1 MDMRKKAFAVNES
14 IKRWILFLSLIF
26 CGIIWLPQST
36 FGVIE
41 EYCIILGLIY
51 AVIKSTFNE
60 KLQFSTKSLIL
71 TFSLVV
77 LFAYCYW
84 VKWRG
89 DYLYGKMAGWFNIG
103 LSQSTLTIIIGSLCC
118 IVSGYAIYLS
128 LRSCDSPVIVVD
140 KRKRLQ
146 VNDYLVAFI
155 LAFLCAMQFALNPL
169 LPLSPG
175 GDSSVFLLL
184 GDRLQKGFTLYRDI
198 FDHKGPFLF
207 FLEWLGLSIP
217 SPTYSGVWII
227 ELINMFAVAVIVMK
241 TATLFSSS
249 RSVWILTCIMTILL
263 GGMQAYDEG
272 NYSEEYALPWIALS
286 LYIFLKYFIS
296 KKYRTRDIVL
306 LGISFSFILLLRAN
320 MIGVWLAFIPAVFVS
335 LVAQKRWKD
344 IFIAIGL
351 FVLGNA
357 IILIPLCLIAARGGW
372 LSYMWKYYVEFN
384 FAYTESALT
393 LTSFITS
400 ALYLATRLSFPLI
413 LFFGTLMYSKNKL
426 LWLNALGFFVSL
438 VMASVSGRNYSHYA
452 MVLIPFMT
460 VPCCVWLNTKN
471 CSFRISVYI
480 RDKLPVVVTI
490 AIILLILISMIFFTS
505 EFETPEVA
513 RYIAEN
519 TNPDDNVLILGINA
533 FDYLK
538 SDRDAG
544 IRFYIQNFISE
555 KAYYDFLNEFYNHD
569 VDYVVV
575 KQSVDEALSG
585 SGYNSDFCRSLY
597 DEYQANKAYGYSLDD
612 QGAFHIYC
620 RKTAD

>member
-1 MDMRKKAFAVNES
+1 MTMRKQSFATNES
-14 IKRWILFLSLIF
+14 MKRCILFLSLIF

-41 EYCIILGLIY
+41 EYLILLGLLY
-51 AVIKSTFNE
+51 VVIKSTIVK
-60 KLQFSTKSLIL
+60 KLPFSTRNLIL
-71 TFSLVV
+71 TFFLVI

-84 VKWRG
+84 VKWRS
-89 DYLYGKMAGWFNIG
+89 DYLYGQIANWFNIG
-103 LSQSTLTIIIGSLCC
+103 LSQSTLTIIIGTICC
-118 IVSGYAIYLS
+118 IISGYAIYLTTC
-128 LRSCDSPVIVVD
+128 SCNCPVSVSD
-140 KRKRLQ
+140 RKTTLQ
-146 VNDYLVAFI
+146 LNDYLIAFI
-155 LAFLCAMQFALNPL
+155 LAFFCAMQFALNPV

-184 GDRLQKGFTLYRDI
+184 GDRLHKGFTLYKDI

-207 FLEWLGLSIP
+207 FLEWLGLFIP

-241 TATLFSSS
+241 TAALFSSS
-249 RSVWILTCIMTILL
+249 RKVCVFTCIVTIFL

-296 KKYRTRDIVL
+296 KNYKKRDIIL
-306 LGISFSFILLLRAN
+306 LGISFSLILLLRAN
-320 MIGVWLAFIPAVFVS
+320 MIGVWVIFIPAVLIS
-335 LVAQKRWKD
+335 LIMQKRWKD
-344 IFIAIGL
+344 ICISIGL

-357 IILIPLCLIAARGGW
+357 IILVPLCLVAARGGW
-372 LSYMWKYYVEFN
+372 LNYMWEYYVEFN
-384 FAYTESALT
+384 FAYTESELT
-393 LTSFITS
+393 MTSLITS

-413 LFFGTLMYSKNKL
+413 VFFGTLMYSKNKL
-426 LWLNALGFFVSL
+426 LWLNALGFTVSL
-438 VMASVSGRNYSHYA
+438 VMASMSGRNYSHYA

-460 VPCCVWLNTKN
+460 VPCSIWFESNKVFWKVSAFVKN
-471 CSFRISVYI
+471 
-480 RDKLPVVVTI
+480 KLPILATVLV
-490 AIILLILISMIFFTS
+490 ILLILVSMIFFPRQ
-505 EFETPEVA
+505 FETPEVA

-519 TNPDDNVLILGINA
+519 TNPDDNVLVLGINA

-555 KAYYDFLNEFYNHD
+555 KAYMDFLNEFYKHD

-575 KQSVDEALSG
+575 KQSVEEAMSG
-585 SGYNSDFCRSLY
+585 SGYNSDFCRRLY
-597 DEYQANKAYGYSLDD
+597 EEYQANKDNGYRLDD
-612 QGAFHIYC
+612 QGTFHIYC
-620 RKTAD
+620 RKGAD

>member
-1 MDMRKKAFAVNES
+1 MDMRKQTFSVNES
-14 IKRWILFLSLIF
+14 IKRVILLLSLVF

-41 EYCIILGLIY
+41 EYLILLGLLY
-51 AVIKSTFNE
+51 VVIKSTIN
-60 KLQFSTKSLIL
+60 KRKAISTKSLIL
-71 TFSLVV
+71 TFFLVV

-84 VKWRG
+84 VKWRS
-89 DYLYGKMAGWFNIG
+89 DYLYGQIANWFNIG

-118 IVSGYAIYLS
+118 LISGYAIYLTS
-128 LRSCDSPVIVVD
+128 CSCDCPVSVFD
-140 KRKRLQ
+140 RKIKLQ
-146 VNDYLVAFI
+146 LNDYLIAFI
-155 LAFLCAMQFALNPL
+155 LAFFCAMQFALNPV

-184 GDRLQKGFTLYRDI
+184 GDRLHKGFALYKDI

-207 FLEWLGLSIP
+207 FLEWLGLFIP

-241 TATLFSSS
+241 TAALFSSS
-249 RSVWILTCIMTILL
+249 RKVWIFTCIVTIFL

-296 KKYRTRDIVL
+296 KNYKKRDIIL
-306 LGISFSFILLLRAN
+306 LGISFSLILLLRAN
-320 MIGVWLAFIPAVFVS
+320 MIGVWVTFIPAVLIS
-335 LVAQKRWKD
+335 LIIQKRWKD
-344 IFIAIGL
+344 ILISIGL

-357 IILIPLCLIAARGGW
+357 LILVPLCLIAAGGGW

-384 FAYTESALT
+384 FAYAESELT
-393 LTSFITS
+393 MTSFINS

-413 LFFGTLMYSKNKL
+413 PFLGTLMYSKNKL
-426 LWLNALGFFVSL
+426 LWFNASGFFVSL
-438 VMASVSGRNYSHYA
+438 VMASMSGRNYSHYA

-460 VPCCVWLNTKN
+460 VPCSVWFEANKI
-471 CSFRISVYI
+471 SFSISAFV
-480 RDKLPVVVTI
+480 RDKFPII
-490 AIILLILISMIFFTS
+490 ATTVIILLILVCMIFFPHQ
-505 EFETPEVA
+505 FETPEVA

-519 TNPDDNVLILGINA
+519 TNPEDNVLILGINA

-555 KAYYDFLNEFYNHD
+555 KAYEDFLNEFYIHSI
-569 VDYVVV
+569 DYVIV
-575 KQSVDEALSG
+575 KQPVNEVLTGAD
-585 SGYNSDFCRSLY
+585 YTSDFCRRLY
-597 DEYQANKAYGYSLDD
+597 YADYVLIDNGW
-612 QGAFHIYC
+612 FHIYW
-620 RKTAD
+620 RGKK